1 MGEAIGFGYEW
12 AWYLLIFFFG
22 YLFIIDKEK
31 YFYFIDHARTHI
43 TVATLISTLAFIW
56 IKSEETKSGVPYI
69 GGGWAGDEHKHL
81 GIDYHTNMTLLSCF
95 ITSFHAWFW
104 CLFVFTWGAKFL
116 NKPSSHLAYLNQG
129 VYPFYIV
136 HQPIVYAILILLLGR
151 GYSNFLILIV
161 GTLVVTLGCW
171 LFFEIMKKHWI
182 TRAMYGIKEL
192 PIKKEPNIESSLSIE
207 EK

>member
-1 MGEAIGFGYEW
+1 
-12 AWYLLIFFFG
+12 
-22 YLFIIDKEK
+22 
-31 YFYFIDHARTHI
+31 
-43 TVATLISTLAFIW
+43 
-56 IKSEETKSGVPYI
+56 
-69 GGGWAGDEHKHL
+69 
-81 GIDYHTNMTLLSCF
+81 MTLLSCF

-116 NKPSSHLAYLNQG
+116 NKPSPHLAYLNQG

-151 GYSNFLILIV
+151 GYPNFLILIV

-182 TRAMYGIKEL
+182 TRTMYGIKEL
-192 PIKKEPNIESSLSIE
+192 QIKKEPNIESPPSID